1 MNRLTKRTTCGTAN
15 LAYPES
21 CYLKSGA
28 KDQIAVSAYRQQA
41 IERLAEYEDKGL
53 EPEKIVF
60 LKNVVDDAFSDK
72 PEFTEHIREL
82 LRAEQDGRLVVLPC
96 KVGDTLWVTG
106 RDNVP
111 REMELEAPDIRTV
124 CTDED
129 NLCMSTCNRKPDGF
143 CAYRLRNDGADIGKT
158 VFLTR
163 EEAEKALEARK
174 NG

>member
-21 CYLKSGA
+21 CYFKSGA

-41 IERLAEYEDKGL
+41 IERLAEYEDMEEQGL
-53 EPEKIVF
+53 
-60 LKNVVDDAFSDK
+60 
-72 PEFTEHIREL
+72 
-82 LRAEQDGRLVVLPC
+82 LVRLPC
-96 KVGDTLWVTG
+96 KIGATVYRFQRYFNDATLKSEIKIKPCVVESVSTKC
-106 RDNVP
+106 
-111 REMELEAPDIRTV
+111 IIT
-124 CTDED
+124 TDHVVMLFS
-129 NLCMSTCNRKPDGF
+129 NF
-143 CAYRLRNDGADIGKT
+143 GKN